1 MRRLQFPR
9 IVAAVIFTLV
19 AGFLIFTEGAQS
31 KTLATPS
38 TGVSPQKPDNSAC
51 LSCHQRE
58 GITWPLPSGEVLPL
72 TINPKGYD
80 QSVHA
85 RLSCQVCHTN
95 ITGFPHPENTAKD
108 RRDYTLQY
116 QTTCN
121 QCHPNQVKELADSV
135 HTRLFQEG
143 NRDAPICA
151 DCHNPHTQEVIEKTP
166 DGLPAPSE
174 HARIAQ
180 TCSTCHAA
188 IYEEYLSSV
197 HGSGI
202 IENRNPDV
210 PACTDCHGVH
220 RITNPKTAAFRLS
233 SPQLCAKCHTDET
246 IMSKYGLSTQVLNTY
261 VADFHGTTVVLFEKT
276 DPDQETNKPV
286 CYDCHGVHD
295 IQRVDDPNKGIA
307 IKENLL
313 RTCQRCHPD
322 ASTNFPDSWLGH
334 YIPSPDRHPLVY
346 YVNLFYK
353 IFIPTVLG
361 GMAIFVASDIY
372 YRVWGRKR
380 RLRGKEASATPLP
393 PREGGSAEAN
403 QPVESTPE
411 AAPVQPADRE
421 DLAGDSLISS
431 GEDVASQAE
440 AGTDEVV
447 SSDRTSDEE

>member
-1 MRRLQFPR
+1 MRKPLVPW
-9 IVAAVIFTLV
+9 IILAFTFALV
-19 AGFLIFTEGAQS
+19 AGFLIFTEEAKSQTLNTLPAGGLAQN
-31 KTLATPS
+31 
-38 TGVSPQKPDNSAC
+38 PDNSAC

-58 GITWPLPSGEVLPL
+58 GMTWPLPNGEVLPL
-72 TINPKGYD
+72 TIDPKQYD
-80 QSVHA
+80 QAVHA

-95 ITGFPHPENTAKD
+95 ITGFPHPENTAQD
-108 RRDYTLQY
+108 RREYTLQY

-121 QCHPNQVKELADSV
+121 QCHPNQVKDLADSV
-135 HTRLFQEG
+135 HTKLFQAG
-143 NRDAPICA
+143 NRNAPICA
-151 DCHNPHTQEVIEKTP
+151 DCHNPHTQPPIQKTAE
-166 DGLPAPSE
+166 GLPAPSE

-180 TCSTCHAA
+180 TCATCHAA
-188 IYEEYLSSV
+188 IYDEYLNSV

-233 SPQLCAKCHTDET
+233 SPQLCAKCHTDES

-295 IQRVDDPNKGIA
+295 IQRVDDPQKGIA

-313 RTCQRCHPD
+313 KTCQRCHPD
-322 ASTNFPDSWLGH
+322 ATMNFPDSWLGH
-334 YIPSPDRHPLVY
+334 YIPNPDRYPLVY

-353 IFIPTVLG
+353 FFIPTVLG

-372 YRVWGRKR
+372 YRLWGRR
-380 RLRGKEASATPLP
+380 RRQRGEEAVMPTSSTTGDVVADTSQMESKTTPDMTI
-393 PREGGSAEAN
+393 S
-403 QPVESTPE
+403 
-411 AAPVQPADRE
+411 DRE
-421 DLAGDSLISS
+421 QEGSS
-431 GEDVASQAE
+431 GVETSSSEPNVAQDQENIEDSNE
-440 AGTDEVV
+440 PH
-447 SSDRTSDEE
+447 DRSPEE

>member
-1 MRRLQFPR
+1 MRKPILF
-9 IVAAVIFTLV
+9 ICVTLFV
-19 AGFLIFTEGAQS
+19 TALLAGFWFINHSVSGAA
-31 KTLATPS
+31 LASYEAKPLS
-38 TGVSPQKPDNSAC
+38 QKPDNSLC

-58 GITWPLPSGEVLPL
+58 GITWPLPSGEVLSL
-72 TINPKGYD
+72 TVDPKQYEQG
-80 QSVHA
+80 VHA
-85 RLSCQVCHTN
+85 NLSCQVCHTN
-95 ITGFPHPENTAKD
+95 ISGFPHPENSAKD

-116 QTTCN
+116 KDTCN
-121 QCHPNQVKELADSV
+121 QCHPSQVKELADSV
-135 HTRLFQEG
+135 HTQLFLAG
-143 NRDAPICA
+143 NREAPICA
-151 DCHNPHTQEVIEKTP
+151 DCHNPHAQMPIQKGP

-180 TCSTCHAA
+180 TCATCHNA
-188 IYEEYLSSV
+188 IYEEYLQSV

-233 SPQLCAKCHTDET
+233 SPQLCAKCHTDEN
-246 IMSKYGLSTQVLNTY
+246 IMKKYGLSTQVLNTY

-295 IQRVDDPNKGIA
+295 IRRVDDPEKGLQ

-313 RTCQRCHPD
+313 ATCKRCHPD
-322 ASTNFPDSWLGH
+322 ASENFPDSWLGH
-334 YIPSPDRHPLVY
+334 YIPDPQRHPLVY

-361 GMAIFVASDIY
+361 GMALFVVSDVY

-380 RLRGKEASATPLP
+380 RQAKRADKQPTTGNEESQGIERSVDNEP
-393 PREGGSAEAN
+393 PQSEVDKGS
-403 QPVESTPE
+403 
-411 AAPVQPADRE
+411 
-421 DLAGDSLISS
+421 
-431 GEDVASQAE
+431 
-440 AGTDEVV
+440 
-447 SSDRTSDEE
+447 EE

>member
-1 MRRLQFPR
+1 MRRLQLPW
-9 IVAAVIFTLV
+9 IIAVVIFTLV
-19 AGFLIFTEGAQS
+19 AGFLILTEGVQGQMLAAPS
-31 KTLATPS
+31 KGEVA
-38 TGVSPQKPDNSAC
+38 QKPDNSAC

-58 GITWPLPSGEVLPL
+58 GITWSLPNGEVLPL
-72 TINPKGYD
+72 TIDPKAYD
-80 QSVHA
+80 HSVHA

-95 ITGFPHPENTAKD
+95 ITGFPHPENTAQD

-116 QTTCN
+116 QNTCN

-135 HTRLFQEG
+135 HARLFQEG
-143 NRDAPICA
+143 NREAPICA
-151 DCHNPHTQEVIEKTP
+151 DCHNPHTQVAIEKTP

-180 TCSTCHAA
+180 TCATCHAA

-210 PACTDCHGVH
+210 PACTDCHGIH
-220 RITNPKTAAFRLS
+220 RITNPKTASFRLS
-233 SPQLCAKCHTDET
+233 SPQLCAKCHTDEA

-261 VADFHGTTVVLFEKT
+261 VADFHGTTVVLFQKT

-295 IQRVDDPNKGIA
+295 IRRVDDPEKGVA
-307 IKENLL
+307 VKENLL
-313 RTCQRCHPD
+313 KTCQRCHPD

-361 GMAIFVASDIY
+361 GMAVFVISDVY
-372 YRVWGRKR
+372 YRLWGRKR
-380 RLRGKEASATPLP
+380 RSSGKEA
-393 PREGGSAEAN
+393 
-403 QPVESTPE
+403 V
-411 AAPVQPADRE
+411 
-421 DLAGDSLISS
+421 ISS
-431 GEDVASQAE
+431 PPLEGQSAVDEARSTEPTSEEAQSTYRESLPEKPLNPPEESAAGQAEVGEDES
-440 AGTDEVV
+440 V
-447 SSDRTSDEE
+447 SSGRTSDEE